1 MLISDKTKFKVYLIT
16 FWSFFVRMEGWN
28 LDILLSND
36 YRGVFVMVID
46 DKTIFYWLV
55 EYVIGFISIC
65 FILIVLIFL

>member
-1 MLISDKTKFKVYLIT
+1 
-16 FWSFFVRMEGWN
+16 MEGWN

-46 DKTIFYWLV
+46 DETIFYWLV